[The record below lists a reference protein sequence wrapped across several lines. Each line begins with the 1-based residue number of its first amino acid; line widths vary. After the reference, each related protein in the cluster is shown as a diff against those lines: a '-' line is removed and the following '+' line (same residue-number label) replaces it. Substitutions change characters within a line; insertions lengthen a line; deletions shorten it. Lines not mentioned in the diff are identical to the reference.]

1 MELSDY
7 LGGHA
12 YFATVAQGFS
22 PRSLQGLRLAS
33 VSPIRGEWEIAPCV
47 EDWHVPPYARREG
60 GTKASVQLWP
70 FPNVSTQWAE
80 QELVRLGVVHLV
92 GLEAFRLL
100 VVDLPEVRW
109 SGGNCLRFL

>member
-1 MELSDY
+1 MSDY

-22 PRSLQGLRLAS
+22 PRSLRGARLAS
-33 VSPIRGEWEIAPCV
+33 MSPIRGGWEMGSRV

-60 GTKASVQLWP
+60 GAKARVQLWP

-80 QELVRLGVVHLV
+80 QELVRLGVAHLV
-92 GLEAFRLL
+92 GLEAFRRF
-100 VVDLPEVRW
+100 VVDLPEVRR